1 MAKCRHI
8 ICSKLVFNLVLY
20 GTSNGILTG
29 QKTNKPDELFEFFH
43 SLYADYVAIMFASRE
58 DIINGTSLCHTY
70 FQRF

>member
-8 ICSKLVFNLVLY
+8 IFSKLVFNLVLY
-20 GTSNGILTG
+20 GTSNGNLTG
-29 QKTNKPDELFEFFH
+29 QKTNKPDELFEFIYSH
-43 SLYADYVAIMFASRE
+43 YADYVSIMFASRE